1 MMAKTED
8 DETKTYLRQLPDA
21 AGKTESPA
29 NNRSRCSFV
38 VTGFGPFAGVTDNP
52 TSTLV
57 SCLRNKAKQLSIRE
71 TLVFDTSAD
80 AVEKEVRGIYSRLS
94 RRESPNNCNGT
105 DNEDSEMLPTHNAD
119 KEVIVVLHMGVNYK
133 GNQMQLEQCAYNDA
147 TFRVPDNNGYQ
158 PQGKCILENSAAY
171 GHCLHTT
178 LDLEEICNELH
189 RQQGCSICCIS
200 NDPGRFVCNYTY
212 CLSLEQCQSK
222 NFALEEKGMQKKSSM
237 PVECHALFLHVTP
250 FAKIPQDEQLHFI
263 ISLMKVIDK
272 SVSGQLNDDISQN
285 DKLNLNS

>member
-1 MMAKTED
+1 MAKTED
-8 DETKTYLRQLPDA
+8 DETKNYIRQLSDA
-21 AGKTESPA
+21 TGETEESPT
-29 NNRSRCSFV
+29 NNRIRCSFV
-38 VTGFGPFAGVTDNP
+38 VTGFGPFAGVPDNP

-94 RRESPNNCNGT
+94 RGESPINSNRA
-105 DNEDSEMLPTHNAD
+105 DNEDSEMLPTPNAD

-158 PQGKCILENSAAY
+158 PQGKCILENSTIHHH
-171 GHCLHTT
+171 GHCLQTT
-178 LDLEEICNELH
+178 LDLEEICNDLH
-189 RQQGCSICCIS
+189 RHQGCSICCIS

-212 CLSLEQCQSK
+212 CLSLDQCQSMNDTLK
-222 NFALEEKGMQKKSSM
+222 DDGM

-250 FAKIPQDEQLHFI
+250 FAKITQDEQLDFI
-263 ISLMKVIDK
+263 ISLMETIDK
-272 SVSGQLNDDISQN
+272 SVSRQLNIC
-285 DKLNLNS
+285 

>member
-8 DETKTYLRQLPDA
+8 DETKKYKQQLPDA
-21 AGKTESPA
+21 TGETESPA

-38 VTGFGPFAGVTDNP
+38 VTGFGPFAGVPDNP

-94 RRESPNNCNGT
+94 RRECPNSSNGA
-105 DNEDSEMLPTHNAD
+105 DNEDSEMLPTHNS
-119 KEVIVVLHMGVNYK
+119 VVVLHMGVNYK

-158 PQGKCILENSAAY
+158 PQGKCILENSTAH
-171 GHCLHTT
+171 GHCLQTT

-212 CLSLEQCQSK
+212 CLSLDQCQSM
-222 NFALEEKGMQKKSSM
+222 NFALDEEGMQKESSM

-250 FAKIPQDEQLHFI
+250 FEKIPQDEQLNFI

-272 SVSGQLNDDISQN
+272 SVSGQLNGN
-285 DKLNLNS
+285 T